1 MSPISLRKRPTTLAQ
16 TQTAS
21 TSKKRRDSK
30 QEQYVVERILERN
43 VDSLGNA
50 SYFVKWEGYP
60 DDQNS
65 WIKHDNFVSL
75 RFRFYV

>member
-1 MSPISLRKRPTTLAQ
+1 MSPISLRKRSTTPAQ

-21 TSKKRRDSK
+21 TSKKRRDSR

-43 VDSLGNA
+43 VDSLGNT

-75 RFRFYV
+75 RFRFCV